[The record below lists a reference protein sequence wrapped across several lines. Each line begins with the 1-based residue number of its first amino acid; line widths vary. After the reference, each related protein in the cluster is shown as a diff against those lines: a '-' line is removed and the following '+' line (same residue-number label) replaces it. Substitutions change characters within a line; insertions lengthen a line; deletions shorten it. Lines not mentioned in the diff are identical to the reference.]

1 MVDSCEGVFLLT
13 RISLIGSIIAICTN
27 TYPQVQG
34 NVKKICILL
43 LFIENN
49 NLYLYPY
56 PKSGYNY

>member
-1 MVDSCEGVFLLT
+1 M
-13 RISLIGSIIAICTN
+13 GSIIAICTN

-43 LFIENN
+43 LFIKNN